1 MAAEP
6 DSPTTELED
15 AERPAGPDSEP
26 DVGREEAPEEDFKET
41 LKKVLDVQVDDAGV
55 LRKRLTITI
64 PRETIDAEREKQYG
78 EMIREVIVPG
88 FRRGRAPRRLVEKRF
103 GEEVGEQIRAKL
115 VTNGYLAAADLK
127 GLKTVGD
134 PLIWSRDGD
143 EEKLADVQTALSR
156 LILPDEGPL
165 IFRCEVE
172 VWPDFELPELKD
184 IAVKRPRVT
193 ISDEDVAK
201 QIDRLRGLRGTW
213 EPVADGAVQDDDMLV
228 ASVEM
233 KVGTEPAVTA
243 ENVRLFARA
252 QVIEGVTLESL
263 GEALRGA
270 RAGDVRTVRA
280 AVPEDHER
288 VDWRG
293 QEAQCA
299 LTIHEIKRYRMPPL
313 DEAFVRSSGF
323 DSEAELRQFVRAQM
337 EADLSRVI
345 RRGMRGQV
353 SRYLIDQTRLNLP
366 AGLSQRHAERAAM
379 RRRIELRRQGVP
391 QAEIEKHADELLTR
405 ASREAID
412 GLKLHFILEKASE
425 QLKVEVTEE
434 EINSQIAAIARQYN
448 RRFDRVRDE
457 LAAGDGL
464 SVLYAEVRDE
474 KCLDRL
480 LQDARIEE
488 TAGPGDAAPPKV
500 EGT

>member
-1 MAAEP
+1 
-6 DSPTTELED
+6 
-15 AERPAGPDSEP
+15 
-26 DVGREEAPEEDFKET
+26 
-41 LKKVLDVQVDDAGV
+41 
-55 LRKRLTITI
+55 
-64 PRETIDAEREKQYG
+64 
-78 EMIREVIVPG
+78 
-88 FRRGRAPRRLVEKRF
+88 
-103 GEEVGEQIRAKL
+103 
-115 VTNGYLAAADLK
+115 
-127 GLKTVGD
+127 
-134 PLIWSRDGD
+134 
-143 EEKLADVQTALSR
+143 
-156 LILPDEGPL
+156 
-165 IFRCEVE
+165 
-172 VWPDFELPELKD
+172 
-184 IAVKRPRVT
+184 VKRPRVT
-193 ISDEDVAK
+193 ITDEDVDK

-213 EPVADGAVQDDDMLV
+213 EPVADGAVQDDDMLI

-233 KVGTEPAVTA
+233 RVGTETAVTA

-270 RAGDVRTVRA
+270 RAGEVRTVRA
-280 AVPEDHER
+280 AVPEDHDR

-293 QEAQCA
+293 READCA
-299 LTIHEIKRYRMPPL
+299 LTIHEIKRYRTPPL
-313 DEAFVRSSGF
+313 DEEFVRSSGF
-323 DSEAELRQFVRAQM
+323 DSEAELRQFVRSQM

-345 RRGMRGQV
+345 RRGLRGQV
-353 SRYLIDQTRLNLP
+353 SRYLIDQTRLDLP
-366 AGLSQRHAERAAM
+366 EGLSQRHAERAVQ

-391 QAEIEKHADELLTR
+391 QAEIDKHADELLTR
-405 ASREAID
+405 ASQEAID

-425 QLKVEVTEE
+425 QLEVEVTEE

-488 TAGPGDAAPPKV
+488 TAGPGDPAPPKV